1 MLFDQQRYQAI
12 SLCQNQLSL
21 PMIMFTLYKLCLVNH
36 IVYIPV
42 LKSMRPQGKQTGEK
56 ANVIIPAK
64 VKG

>member
-1 MLFDQQRYQAI
+1 
-12 SLCQNQLSL
+12 
-21 PMIMFTLYKLCLVNH
+21 MFTLYKLCLVNH